1 MSLLISAMLLL
12 GCFALAEETPLLPIA
27 IVSYDLT
34 DEATTAA
41 LSALIEPKENA
52 LTRWERVVL
61 SDGREAWVICQFDQ
75 TTMSNAWSRVID
87 AETQEVLQEDTTD
100 TGFFATAQAR
110 WESAK
115 GIYALWSIQDKMLFD
130 RLYAMAPCYGEPV
143 EGDLTQEEAL
153 AAALNVTQHGD
164 AGRKTRIDFIQ
175 ARAHILTEAAVTDAV
190 DLRDGNVLTVGG
202 FHAFGDDDQTV
213 IASLFANH
221 VQLADDAVKRVRNF
235 GNQAHVGTA
244 GNRGMQSD
252 MSRVASHDFANHN
265 AVMRRRRRIQ
275 TIQSFDA
282 NVARRR
288 KSDGMFGDGRVVV
301 NGLGNADHRDAR
313 AAAQSGND

>member
-1 MSLLISAMLLL
+1 MMKFMKRALSLLISAMLLL
-12 GCFALAEETPLLPIA
+12 GCFALAEEASLLPIA

-153 AAALNVTQHGD
+153 AAALNVTGLTAADYD
-164 AGRKTRIDFIQ
+164 AAGYGYIMGSSEQNGTWQVFFVKGSEVVSTVN
-175 ARAHILTEAAVTDAV
+175 LDA
-190 DLRDGNVLTVGG
+190 
-202 FHAFGDDDQTV
+202 
-213 IASLFANH
+213 
-221 VQLADDAVKRVRNF
+221 
-235 GNQAHVGTA
+235 
-244 GNRGMQSD
+244 
-252 MSRVASHDFANHN
+252 
-265 AVMRRRRRIQ
+265 
-275 TIQSFDA
+275 
-282 NVARRR
+282 
-288 KSDGMFGDGRVVV
+288 
-301 NGLGNADHRDAR
+301 RDATILLVEPDEE
-313 AAAQSGND
+313 GNG

>member
-1 MSLLISAMLLL
+1 MMKFMKRVLSLLISAMLLL
-12 GCFALAEETPLLPIA
+12 GCFALAEEAPLLPIA

-34 DEATTAA
+34 DEATTAT

-52 LTRWERVVL
+52 LTRWERIVL

-153 AAALNVTQHGD
+153 AAALNVTG
-164 AGRKTRIDFIQ
+164 
-175 ARAHILTEAAVTDAV
+175 LTAADYDAV
-190 DLRDGNVLTVGG
+190 GYGYIMGSSEQNGSEVISTVN
-202 FHAFGDDDQTV
+202 
-213 IASLFANH
+213 L
-221 VQLADDAVKRVRNF
+221 DA
-235 GNQAHVGTA
+235 
-244 GNRGMQSD
+244 
-252 MSRVASHDFANHN
+252 
-265 AVMRRRRRIQ
+265 
-275 TIQSFDA
+275 
-282 NVARRR
+282 
-288 KSDGMFGDGRVVV
+288 
-301 NGLGNADHRDAR
+301 RDATILLVEPDEE
-313 AAAQSGND
+313 GNG

>member
-1 MSLLISAMLLL
+1 MMKFMKRALSLLISAMLLL
-12 GCFALAEETPLLPIA
+12 ACFALAEETSLLPIA

-41 LSALIEPKENA
+41 LSALVEPKENA

-130 RLYAMAPCYGEPV
+130 RRGLRRGRLRLHHGQQRAERHLAGVLRERQRSCLHSEP
-143 EGDLTQEEAL
+143 
-153 AAALNVTQHGD
+153 
-164 AGRKTRIDFIQ
+164 
-175 ARAHILTEAAVTDAV
+175 
-190 DLRDGNVLTVGG
+190 
-202 FHAFGDDDQTV
+202 
-213 IASLFANH
+213 
-221 VQLADDAVKRVRNF
+221 
-235 GNQAHVGTA
+235 
-244 GNRGMQSD
+244 
-252 MSRVASHDFANHN
+252 
-265 AVMRRRRRIQ
+265 
-275 TIQSFDA
+275 
-282 NVARRR
+282 
-288 KSDGMFGDGRVVV
+288 
-301 NGLGNADHRDAR
+301 
-313 AAAQSGND
+313 

>member
-1 MSLLISAMLLL
+1 MMKFMKRVLSLLISAMLLL

-130 RLYAMAPCYGEPV
+130 RLYAMARFDAGGSPCRCTERDRPDCRGLRRGRLRLHHGQQRAERHLAGVLRERQRSCLHGEP
-143 EGDLTQEEAL
+143 
-153 AAALNVTQHGD
+153 
-164 AGRKTRIDFIQ
+164 
-175 ARAHILTEAAVTDAV
+175 
-190 DLRDGNVLTVGG
+190 
-202 FHAFGDDDQTV
+202 
-213 IASLFANH
+213 
-221 VQLADDAVKRVRNF
+221 
-235 GNQAHVGTA
+235 
-244 GNRGMQSD
+244 
-252 MSRVASHDFANHN
+252 
-265 AVMRRRRRIQ
+265 
-275 TIQSFDA
+275 
-282 NVARRR
+282 
-288 KSDGMFGDGRVVV
+288 
-301 NGLGNADHRDAR
+301 
-313 AAAQSGND
+313 

>member
-1 MSLLISAMLLL
+1 METFLPLLIILFLVIFPLFARRKRAAAVRQFLNRKKQNKESNEMKELAKRLIGEDCIIYTITSESGSIQGVLKEVAMLLL

-100 TGFFATAQAR
+100 TGFFATAQTR

-153 AAALNVTQHGD
+153 AAALNVTG
-164 AGRKTRIDFIQ
+164 
-175 ARAHILTEAAVTDAV
+175 LTAADYDAV
-190 DLRDGNVLTVGG
+190 GYGYIMGSSEQNGTWQVFFVKGSEVVSTVN
-202 FHAFGDDDQTV
+202 
-213 IASLFANH
+213 L
-221 VQLADDAVKRVRNF
+221 DA
-235 GNQAHVGTA
+235 
-244 GNRGMQSD
+244 
-252 MSRVASHDFANHN
+252 
-265 AVMRRRRRIQ
+265 
-275 TIQSFDA
+275 
-282 NVARRR
+282 
-288 KSDGMFGDGRVVV
+288 
-301 NGLGNADHRDAR
+301 RDATILLVEPDEE
-313 AAAQSGND
+313 GNG

>member
-1 MSLLISAMLLL
+1 MMKFMKRALSLLISAMLLL

-130 RLYAMAPCYGEPV
+130 RLYAMG
-143 EGDLTQEEAL
+143 AL
-153 AAALNVTQHGD
+153 LRRTRRGRFD
-164 AGRKTRIDFIQ
+164 AGGSPCPPR
-175 ARAHILTEAAVTDAV
+175 
-190 DLRDGNVLTVGG
+190 
-202 FHAFGDDDQTV
+202 
-213 IASLFANH
+213 
-221 VQLADDAVKRVRNF
+221 
-235 GNQAHVGTA
+235 
-244 GNRGMQSD
+244 
-252 MSRVASHDFANHN
+252 
-265 AVMRRRRRIQ
+265 
-275 TIQSFDA
+275 
-282 NVARRR
+282 
-288 KSDGMFGDGRVVV
+288 
-301 NGLGNADHRDAR
+301 
-313 AAAQSGND
+313 

>member
-1 MSLLISAMLLL
+1 MMKFMKRSLSLLISAMLLL
-12 GCFALAEETPLLPIA
+12 GCFALAEEAPLLPIA

-75 TTMSNAWSRVID
+75 ATMSNAWSRVID

-100 TGFFATAQAR
+100 TGFFATAQTR

-153 AAALNVTQHGD
+153 AAALNVTQHG
-164 AGRKTRIDFIQ
+164 
-175 ARAHILTEAAVTDAV
+175 
-190 DLRDGNVLTVGG
+190 
-202 FHAFGDDDQTV
+202 
-213 IASLFANH
+213 S
-221 VQLADDAVKRVRNF
+221 
-235 GNQAHVGTA
+235 
-244 GNRGMQSD
+244 S
-252 MSRVASHDFANHN
+252 
-265 AVMRRRRRIQ
+265 
-275 TIQSFDA
+275 
-282 NVARRR
+282 
-288 KSDGMFGDGRVVV
+288 
-301 NGLGNADHRDAR
+301 
-313 AAAQSGND
+313 

>member
-1 MSLLISAMLLL
+1 MMKFMKRALSLLISAMLLL

-100 TGFFATAQAR
+100 TGFFATAQTR

-115 GIYALWSIQDKMLFD
+115 GIYALWSF
-130 RLYAMAPCYGEPV
+130 RTRCC
-143 EGDLTQEEAL
+143 LTACTPWHP
-153 AAALNVTQHGD
+153 ATANPS
-164 AGRKTRIDFIQ
+164 
-175 ARAHILTEAAVTDAV
+175 RAT
-190 DLRDGNVLTVGG
+190 
-202 FHAFGDDDQTV
+202 
-213 IASLFANH
+213 
-221 VQLADDAVKRVRNF
+221 
-235 GNQAHVGTA
+235 
-244 GNRGMQSD
+244 
-252 MSRVASHDFANHN
+252 
-265 AVMRRRRRIQ
+265 
-275 TIQSFDA
+275 
-282 NVARRR
+282 
-288 KSDGMFGDGRVVV
+288 
-301 NGLGNADHRDAR
+301 
-313 AAAQSGND
+313 

>member
-1 MSLLISAMLLL
+1 MMKFMKRALSLLISAMLLL
-12 GCFALAEETPLLPIA
+12 GCFALAEEASLLPIA

-153 AAALNVTQHGD
+153 AAALNVTGLTAYGYIMGSSEQNGTWQVFFVKGSEVVSTVNLD
-164 AGRKTRIDFIQ
+164 A
-175 ARAHILTEAAVTDAV
+175 
-190 DLRDGNVLTVGG
+190 
-202 FHAFGDDDQTV
+202 
-213 IASLFANH
+213 
-221 VQLADDAVKRVRNF
+221 
-235 GNQAHVGTA
+235 
-244 GNRGMQSD
+244 
-252 MSRVASHDFANHN
+252 
-265 AVMRRRRRIQ
+265 
-275 TIQSFDA
+275 
-282 NVARRR
+282 
-288 KSDGMFGDGRVVV
+288 
-301 NGLGNADHRDAR
+301 RDATILLVEPDEE
-313 AAAQSGND
+313 GNG

>member
-1 MSLLISAMLLL
+1 MMKFMKRSLSLLISAMLLL

-153 AAALNVTQHGD
+153 AAALNVTGLTAADYD
-164 AGRKTRIDFIQ
+164 AIGYGYIMGSSEQNGTWQVFFVKGNDVVSTVN
-175 ARAHILTEAAVTDAV
+175 LDA
-190 DLRDGNVLTVGG
+190 
-202 FHAFGDDDQTV
+202 
-213 IASLFANH
+213 
-221 VQLADDAVKRVRNF
+221 
-235 GNQAHVGTA
+235 
-244 GNRGMQSD
+244 
-252 MSRVASHDFANHN
+252 
-265 AVMRRRRRIQ
+265 
-275 TIQSFDA
+275 
-282 NVARRR
+282 
-288 KSDGMFGDGRVVV
+288 
-301 NGLGNADHRDAR
+301 RDATILLVEPDEE
-313 AAAQSGND
+313 GNG

>member
-1 MSLLISAMLLL
+1 MMKFMKRSLSLLISAMLLL
-12 GCFALAEETPLLPIA
+12 GCFALAEEAPLLPIA

-34 DEATTAA
+34 DEATTAT

-75 TTMSNAWSRVID
+75 TTMSNAWSR
-87 AETQEVLQEDTTD
+87 EDTTD

-153 AAALNVTQHGD
+153 AAALNVTG
-164 AGRKTRIDFIQ
+164 
-175 ARAHILTEAAVTDAV
+175 LTAADYDAV
-190 DLRDGNVLTVGG
+190 GYGYIMGSSEQNGTWQVFFVKGSEVISTVN
-202 FHAFGDDDQTV
+202 
-213 IASLFANH
+213 L
-221 VQLADDAVKRVRNF
+221 DA
-235 GNQAHVGTA
+235 
-244 GNRGMQSD
+244 
-252 MSRVASHDFANHN
+252 
-265 AVMRRRRRIQ
+265 
-275 TIQSFDA
+275 
-282 NVARRR
+282 
-288 KSDGMFGDGRVVV
+288 
-301 NGLGNADHRDAR
+301 RDATILLVEPDEE
-313 AAAQSGND
+313 GNG

>member
-1 MSLLISAMLLL
+1 MMKFMKRALSLLISAMLLL
-12 GCFALAEETPLLPIA
+12 GCFALAEEASLLPIA

-115 GIYALWSIQDKMLFD
+115 GIYAGW
-130 RLYAMAPCYGEPV
+130 
-143 EGDLTQEEAL
+143 T
-153 AAALNVTQHGD
+153 T
-164 AGRKTRIDFIQ
+164 
-175 ARAHILTEAAVTDAV
+175 
-190 DLRDGNVLTVGG
+190 
-202 FHAFGDDDQTV
+202 
-213 IASLFANH
+213 ASCSSCSKSPGCRSCWTL
-221 VQLADDAVKRVRNF
+221 
-235 GNQAHVGTA
+235 
-244 GNRGMQSD
+244 
-252 MSRVASHDFANHN
+252 
-265 AVMRRRRRIQ
+265 RRRRAG
-275 TIQSFDA
+275 T
-282 NVARRR
+282 RRR
-288 KSDGMFGDGRVVV
+288 KPLPPR
-301 NGLGNADHRDAR
+301 
-313 AAAQSGND
+313 